1 MDMKNLEESRAGFTK
16 SWRNEKKLFEKL
28 ILEVSMKWKKW
39 RGLRKCELTNS
50 PGMNFLS
57 VRLLY
62 RSSLHKYRSCRKMD
76 CMSGSTEFQDV
87 NSICSQP
94 AVVLSPCGMLSHD
107 HSLRPDTW
115 NLVGTPGN
123 VFGNPCA
130 VIDSSSTPYQGMLHS
145 GT

>member
-1 MDMKNLEESRAGFTK
+1 
-16 SWRNEKKLFEKL
+16 
-28 ILEVSMKWKKW
+28 
-39 RGLRKCELTNS
+39 
-50 PGMNFLS
+50 
-57 VRLLY
+57 
-62 RSSLHKYRSCRKMD
+62 MD
-76 CMSGSTEFQDV
+76 CMSGSTKFQDV

-94 AVVLSPCGMLSHD
+94 AVVLSLCGMLSHD

-145 GT
+145 GTQYDQVQGNLLQKVKIFFIPVNRSQDFCGR